1 MCPFALSEQ
10 SLLRIVGLI
19 RRVSSRRE
27 RQALGFKAR
36 PTSFGR
42 PSGIS
47 FGGICTAAPPPPFF
61 FLHLLCRLIH
71 ELLYRVADLL
81 APVFR
86 KVEELHVQRAQ
97 AARAREEA
105 LGLLV

>member
-1 MCPFALSEQ
+1 MCPLALAGQ

-27 RQALGFKAR
+27 CQGLGFRAR
-36 PTSFGR
+36 PTSFELS
-42 PSGIS
+42 SGIS
-47 FGGICTAAPPPPFF
+47 CGRICTAAPRFF
-61 FLHLLCRLIH
+61 VFDLLCRPIH

-97 AARAREEA
+97 AARTREEA